1 MSQPATKPT
10 EQSFDQWVVL
20 SLLGHKR
27 LAGKLTETNIAG
39 AGFLRIDIPDKD
51 GNTINT
57 EYYSPTSVYSI
68 QPVAKEIAVALATQ
82 LGPAPVSKY
91 EVKHLLPEA
100 KEPIEHEPGDSDE
113 QEFDEDEDYFP

>member
-1 MSQPATKPT
+1 MSTQKTV
-10 EQSFDQWVVL
+10 EESFDQWVVL

-57 EYYSPTSVYSI
+57 EYYSPSSVYSI
-68 QPVAKEIAVALATQ
+68 QPVAKEIAITLATQ
-82 LGPAPVSKY
+82 ISTAPVSKY
-91 EVKHLLPEA
+91 EIKHLLPA
-100 KEPIEHEPGDSDE
+100 SLPTLLNALPI
-113 QEFDEDEDYFP
+113 FPKKLDKNILSP